1 MMKKMLMTGLVIAS
15 MVTVAA
21 CGNKDAGQTAGT
33 TAAVESSMDDV
44 AQTSADVKESGEST
58 TAEDSSKAETE
69 ETTKEL
75 TKEEAEKAEVIRSF
89 TEEVQITVSEKD
101 LDALA
106 DLSEFPLTVKL
117 ADGTEKQVQ
126 DKEEFLALGEDAVF
140 SEELLKAIAAVVLE
154 ELKEGENGIQ
164 MGEIPGI
171 VIDYVE
177 GAPAIVGIY
186 LSK

>member
-106 DLSEFPLTVKL
+106 DL
-117 ADGTEKQVQ
+117 Q
-126 DKEEFLALGEDAVF
+126 
-140 SEELLKAIAAVVLE
+140 
-154 ELKEGENGIQ
+154 
-164 MGEIPGI
+164 
-171 VIDYVE
+171 
-177 GAPAIVGIY
+177 
-186 LSK
+186 